1 MERDELITEV
11 RRSRRGDRSY
21 IKGGTVGDEHKS
33 ELCREEHGLKRTFRG
48 HYQSINQSSLIIT
61 HEPVN
66 LLHRCSCF
74 ILLDYHEYLTTV
86 RRVCSAL
93 GSSMLILFVDL
104 FTD

>member
-11 RRSRRGDRSY
+11 RRRDRSY